1 MKIRAQFT
9 MIVSLFG
16 VILIIV
22 AASLILMNLQ
32 VERLQKQKDL
42 AHQVELGIRELSYL
56 WNDYLLHRESHQRTR
71 WEVRFSSFSDLLL
84 EFVPENPEQAA
95 LINNLKANKD
105 RLESIFSE
113 VVSLLENNQPL
124 NFDIVDIAIVR
135 VSWSRMEIQNQAIA
149 FDVSRLNRILEEQ
162 VDRLQHQRV
171 ILLFIFI
178 GVFGAFLVVNYITV
192 NQRILR
198 ALSDL
203 QVGTGII
210 GSGNLEFTLEET
222 RGDEIGELSRAFN
235 RMTMDL
241 KMVTASKTYLEREI
255 KERERAEEALRE
267 SKEQIK
273 ASLEEKEVLLKE
285 IHHRVKNNMQVISS
299 LVSLQSE
306 ELKDADMRAV
316 LQEVTHRVRSMA
328 LVHEKLYQSA
338 DLARIEFDKYAQS
351 LLNYLWHAHGSASSG
366 VRLSLDLE
374 PISLS
379 VNEAVPCGLILNELV
394 CNSLKHAFDGREDG
408 EMAVLLQHGVKEGQ
422 VRLCVRDNGTGF
434 PVGLD
439 WRQARTLGLRLVR
452 MLAGQLRAEVE
463 FSSTSGTEFIMIF
476 GRPKI

>member
-1 MKIRAQFT
+1 VKIRTRFT
-9 MIVSLFG
+9 MIVLLFG
-16 VILIIV
+16 ALLVIV

-56 WNDYLLHRESHQRTR
+56 WNDYLLHQESHQRTR
-71 WEVRFSSFSDLLL
+71 WDARFSSFSDLLL
-84 EFVPENPEQAA
+84 NFAPENPEQAV
-95 LINNLKANKD
+95 LVNNFKANKE

-113 VVSLLENNQPL
+113 VVSVLENNQPL
-124 NFDIVDIAIVR
+124 NFDVVDIAMIR

-149 FDVSRLNRILEEQ
+149 FDASRLNRMLEEQ

-171 ILLFIFI
+171 ILLFVFI
-178 GVFGAFLVVNYITV
+178 GIFGTFLVINYITV
-192 NQRILR
+192 NQRILH

-203 QVGTGII
+203 QAGTGII

-222 RGDEIGELSRAFN
+222 RADEIGELSRAFN
-235 RMTMDL
+235 RMTADL
-241 KMVTASKTYLEREI
+241 KMVTASKAHLKREI
-255 KERERAEEALRE
+255 MERKRTEEALRE

-299 LVSLQSE
+299 LVSLQAQ
-306 ELKDADMRAV
+306 ELNDVHMKAV

-328 LVHEKLYQSA
+328 LVHEILYQSA
-338 DLARIEFDKYAQS
+338 DFARIEFDKYAQN
-351 LLNYLWHAHGSASSG
+351 LLNYLWHAHGGVSSG
-366 VRLSLDLE
+366 VRLSMDLE
-374 PISLS
+374 PVSLS

-394 CNSLKHAFDGREDG
+394 CNTLKHAFDGRKNG
-408 EMAVLLQHGVKEGQ
+408 EMAVSLQNGLKEGQ

-434 PVGLD
+434 PVGFD

-452 MLAGQLRAEVE
+452 MLAGQLHAEIE
-463 FSSTSGTEFIMIF
+463 FSSRSGTEFIMIF